1 MVEKEKQKRQMK
13 NSLEWYI
20 KGVKNE
26 LKMMEGEMIGSNIKR
41 WGNVS
46 LIIQTS
52 SWRYYGNV
60 Y

>member
-13 NSLEWYI
+13 NSLEGYI